1 MSTSPNRPAD
11 LDEIDEETKKILDER
26 LRTFD
31 EDVKAARPAKEV
43 LEEIRRKLKSDRAPR

>member
-11 LDEIDEETKKILDER
+11 LDEIDEETKKVLDDR

-31 EDVKAARPAKEV
+31 QDVKAARPAREV
-43 LEEIRRKLKSDRAPR
+43 LEEVRRNLKYDRARR